1 MTPAER
7 IMASP
12 RYRLQRARLFLA
24 AWWERYRGPV
34 AFVATALALAG
45 LYLLQSWFDH
55 EERLGRLRGV
65 INEQAR
71 TIADLRL
78 VEAQRDVDCSAT
90 PLFWIIEGS
99 TPRQIF
105 DKMTLAVHAMDAE
118 ITSRWVPYDPLEKGP
133 AR

>member
-24 AWWERYRGPV
+24 ARWERYRGAV
-34 AFVATALALAG
+34 AFVALSLALAG
-45 LYLLQSWFDH
+45 LFLLQSWFDH
-55 EERLGRLRGV
+55 QERVGQLRGV
-65 INEQAR
+65 IDEQAR
-71 TIADLRL
+71 TIADLQILDANRN
-78 VEAQRDVDCSAT
+78 VDCSAT
-90 PLFWIIEGS
+90 SLFWIIEGR

-118 ITSRWVPYDPLEKGP
+118 LNQRWVPYKPGGEQQP
-133 AR
+133 

>member
-12 RYRLQRARLFLA
+12 RYRLQRARVFLA
-24 AWWERYRGPV
+24 AWWERYRGPI
-34 AFVATALALAG
+34 AFVALSLALAG

-55 EERLGRLRGV
+55 QERVGRLRGV
-65 INEQAR
+65 IHEQAR
-71 TIADLRL
+71 TIADMRI
-78 VEAQRDVDCSAT
+78 EAKFVDCSAT
-90 PLFWIIEGS
+90 PLFWIIEGR

-118 ITSRWVPYDPLEKGP
+118 ITSRWVPYDPQEKEP
-133 AR
+133 AP

>member
-1 MTPAER
+1 
-7 IMASP
+7 MASP

-24 AWWERYRGPV
+24 AWWERYRGPI

-65 INEQAR
+65 IDEQAR
-71 TIADLRL
+71 MIADLQVL
-78 VEAQRDVDCSAT
+78 EANHTVDCSGT
-90 PLFWIIEGS
+90 PLFWIIEGR

-118 ITSRWVPYDPLEKGP
+118 RGLRWAPYDPSEKEP
-133 AR
+133 RP